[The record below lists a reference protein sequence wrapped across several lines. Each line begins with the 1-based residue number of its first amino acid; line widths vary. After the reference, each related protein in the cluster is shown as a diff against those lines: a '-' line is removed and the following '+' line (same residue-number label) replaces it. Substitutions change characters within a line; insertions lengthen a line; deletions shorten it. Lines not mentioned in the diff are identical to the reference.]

1 MQLLIYGPG
10 RLGGADRGR
19 GRRGR
24 LAGAG
29 AGRPTRPPTAA
40 GRRRPRGRRR
50 RRLAPRRRSSANVEH
65 ALRGGQPGVRAR
77 HDRAGT
83 PTSAGSAA
91 ASSSTVPP
99 PSSAPNLSLGAAL
112 FLRLAE
118 TRGRLVRPRRLVR
131 AVDRRVA
138 PAGQGRPP
146 VRHRPGPRPPDR
158 RRRSRAGP
166 TERRRPTVARSLE
179 VAGIRAGAAPGTH
192 LVTFDG
198 AGESIE
204 LRLAARDRSA
214 YADGAL
220 AAARWL
226 VARAPRARPPS
237 VRRRRGRPPRRRRP
251 APARL
256 TASDPPRPN
265 EGDAR

>member
-1 MQLLIYGPG
+1 MQLADLRPRPAG
-10 RLGGADRGR
+10 RRHRGR

-29 AGRPTRPPTAA
+29 AGRPTRPRRPPAGAA
-40 GRRRPRGRRR
+40 PRGRRR
-50 RRLAPRRRSSANVEH
+50 RRLHLGARSPRTSRTRCWRGTGRSCWP
-65 ALRGGQPGVRAR
+65 RP
-77 HDRAGT
+77 AGT

-99 PSSAPNLSLGAAL
+99 PSWRPNLSLGAAL

-118 TRGRLVRPRRLVR
+118 TAAGWYARAGSFEPSIVEWHRRGKADRPSGTARALARRIV
-131 AVDRRVA
+131 
-138 PAGQGRPP
+138 G
-146 VRHRPGPRPPDR
+146 
-158 RRRSRAGP
+158 RRSRAGP
-166 TERRRPTVARSLE
+166 TERRRLDGRPVLE

-198 AGESIE
+198 TGESIE

-226 VARAPRARPPS
+226 VARAPRARPAS
-237 VRRRRGRPPRRRRP
+237 VRRRRRRPPRRRRP